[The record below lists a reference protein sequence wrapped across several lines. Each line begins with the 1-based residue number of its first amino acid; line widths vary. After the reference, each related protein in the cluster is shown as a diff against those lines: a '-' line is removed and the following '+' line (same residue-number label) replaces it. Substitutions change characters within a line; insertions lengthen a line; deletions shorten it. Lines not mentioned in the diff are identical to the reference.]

1 MNIFQNLAAKSAAFA
16 VALTLSVGVTS
27 IPAQAGIPVIDAT
40 NLTQNIM
47 TALEEVAQTAKQIQ
61 EYETQLQQYKNMLLN
76 TESAASNIWPQAQST
91 IQNLIS
97 ATDTLNAYKNQYGS
111 LSAYLNHYQDL
122 AYYKQSP
129 CFTSAGCT
137 AAQWQQM
144 QQDEALASQAQMKAN
159 AASLTGLDQQQQQI
173 QADAQQLQSLQSSA
187 TGAQGRMAAIQ
198 YGNQLAG
205 AQANQLLQIRQL
217 LITQQQAVATR
228 QAAENAQA
236 ARIAA
241 GDAQARQYQF
251 RPTKNPQTWP
261 PKNW

>member
-1 MNIFQNLAAKSAAFA
+1 L
-16 VALTLSVGVTS
+16 LVGLPGITA
-27 IPAQAGIPVIDAT
+27 IPPAHAGIPVIDVT

-61 EYETQLQQYKNMLLN
+61 QYQAQLQQYQNMLQN
-76 TESAASNIWPQAQST
+76 TAGAASNIWPQAQST

-97 ATDTLNAYKNQYGS
+97 TTDTLNTYKNQYGS
-111 LSAYLNHYQDL
+111 LSAYLSHYQDL
-122 AYYKQSP
+122 AYYQQSP
-129 CFTSAGCT
+129 CFTSTGCT
-137 AAQWQQM
+137 AAQWQQV

-173 QADAQQLQSLQSSA
+173 QADAQQLQSLQANS

-217 LITQQQAVATR
+217 LITQQQAVATK
-228 QAAENAQA
+228 QAAENAQTA
-236 ARIAA
+236 MTTA
-241 GDAQARQYQF
+241 GDNQARQNQF
-251 RPTKNPQTWP
+251 QPTQNETPWTFH
-261 PKNW
+261 

>member
-1 MNIFQNLAAKSAAFA
+1 MIKKNLAAKF
-16 VALTLSVGVTS
+16 LLLLSVGASLPT
-27 IPAQAGIPVIDAT
+27 IPAQAGIPVIDVT

-61 EYETQLQQYKNMLLN
+61 QYQAQLQQYQNMLQN
-76 TESAASNIWPQAQST
+76 TASAATNIWPQAQST

-97 ATDTLNAYKNQYGS
+97 ATDTLQTYKNQYGS
-111 LSAYLNHYQDL
+111 LSAYLGHFQDL

-137 AAQWQQM
+137 AAQWQQI

-173 QADAQQLQSLQSSA
+173 QADAQQLQSLQSNA

-241 GDAQARQYQF
+241 GDAQALQYQF
-251 RPTKNPQTWP
+251 KPTQNPQSWP

>member
-1 MNIFQNLAAKSAAFA
+1 MIKKNLAAKF
-16 VALTLSVGVTS
+16 LLLLSVGVFFPT

-47 TALEEVAQTAKQIQ
+47 TALEEVAQTAKQIMQ
-61 EYETQLQQYKNMLLN
+61 YQTQLQQYKNMLQN

-97 ATDTLNAYKNQYGS
+97 ATDTLNTYKNQYGS

-137 AAQWQQM
+137 AAQWRQM

-173 QADAQQLQSLQSSA
+173 QADAQQLQSLQSNA

-228 QAAENAQA
+228 QAAEVALESRQKA
-236 ARIAA
+236 A
-241 GDAQARQYQF
+241 DAYSLQNRMVM
-251 RPTKNPQTWP
+251 TTNPKKW
-261 PKNW
+261 